1 MISEASSEDEGAFI
15 VSSCRIAPLYFREI
29 AGSLILC
36 FCCFTLNSP
45 KCVAADAPVQL
56 SGIYPHLAMFNNEGE
71 CGTGAVVPWAGRL
84 WVVTYA
90 PHMPKG
96 SSDKLYEITPELQ
109 QIVRP
114 ESIGGTPAN
123 RMIHA
128 ESQQLFIGPYA
139 ISADGAV
146 RTIPFTTMYGRPTGN
161 ARHLTDPTNKI
172 YYATMEEGVYE
183 VDVKTLA
190 VRELWADEQLKA
202 GRHSN
207 LPGYHG
213 KGFYSGQGRIV
224 YSNNGE
230 HGNDAMR
237 KPDIP
242 SGVLAEWDGKADDW
256 TIVRRNQFT
265 EVTGPAGISGGGQP
279 DDPIWTIGWDH
290 RSLILMCLDQG
301 QWHSYRLPKASHS
314 YDGAHGWNTE
324 WPRIR
329 DIGELD
335 LLMTMHGMF
344 WNFPRSFRP
353 SQSSGI
359 KPRSG
364 YLKVVGDFCRWQD
377 QIVLG
382 CDDTAKSEF
391 LNKRGA
397 KGEIAAPQSQSNLW
411 FVKPDKLDELGPVIG
426 RGAVWLQDDVAGGT
440 DSEPF
445 LFNGFARR
453 ALLLTHETTT
463 PITLALEIDEAGTN
477 EWHHWKD
484 VELSATGFQF
494 VDLADAPQAEW
505 IRLRPKSDVKSLT
518 AMFMFSTQDD
528 RTPVADAGFEGLAR
542 TGDSKTTGGILRARG
557 ENKRTLHFVAT
568 EPGKDGPETI
578 GLYDLDQSLTLRP
591 VDDPAALDYQTK
603 NAAIATGAIT
613 ADEASLVYTDDAGK
627 RWRLPRSSPGIEK
640 AGALGP
646 ARICREVAT
655 ERDLFNAGGTFFELP
670 AENAGGFAKVRAV
683 ATHDRQIIDYC
694 SYRGLFL
701 MSGVTSDSS
710 LQNPHIIR
718 STDSRTAIWAGAID
732 DVWKLG
738 QPRGVGGP
746 WKQTAVK
753 SGQPS
758 DPYLM
763 SGYNTAKLTLSHDA
777 PLPVKFVIECDI
789 TGTGLWIP
797 FQELNVQQGEA
808 KQLEFPESL
817 KPYWLR
823 VISTASCN
831 ATCQLV
837 YGIVSAE

>member
-1 MISEASSEDEGAFI
+1 MRSVGFSYQ
-15 VSSCRIAPLYFREI
+15 RITSLFLREI
-29 AGSLILC
+29 AASLFFCL
-36 FCCFTLNSP
+36 CCFTVSLP
-45 KCVAADAPVQL
+45 TGVAAEVPVQV
-56 SGIYPHLAMFNNEGE
+56 SGIYPHLAMFNDEGE

-96 SSDKLYEITPELQ
+96 SSDKLYEITPELN

-139 ISADGAV
+139 IDADGVV
-146 RTIPFTTMYGRPTGN
+146 RTIPFSKMYGRPTGN
-161 ARHLTDPTNKI
+161 ARHLTDPANKI
-172 YYATMEEGVYE
+172 YFATMEEGVYE
-183 VDVKTLA
+183 VNVKTLA
-190 VRELWADEQLKA
+190 VIELWADEQLKS

-230 HGNDAMR
+230 HGNEAMR
-237 KPDIP
+237 RPDIP
-242 SGVLAEWDGKADDW
+242 SGVLAEWDGKTDDW

-265 EVTGPAGISGGGQP
+265 EVTGPAGISGEGQP
-279 DDPIWTIGWDH
+279 DDPIWSIGWDH
-290 RSLILMCLDQG
+290 RSLILMCLDGG

-329 DIGELD
+329 DIGEPD

-344 WNFPRSFRP
+344 WKFPRSFRS

-359 KPRSG
+359 RPRST

-377 QIVLG
+377 HIVLG

-397 KGEIAAPQSQSNLW
+397 KGVIAAPQSQSNLW
-411 FVKPDKLDELGPVIG
+411 FVKPNKLDDLGPVIG
-426 RGAVWLQDDVAGGT
+426 RGAVWLKDDVAGGMN
-440 DSEPF
+440 SEPF
-445 LFNGFARR
+445 LFRGFDQRS
-453 ALLLTHETTT
+453 LLLTHETDK
-463 PITLALEIDEAGTN
+463 PIKLTLEIDRAGTN
-477 EWHHWKD
+477 EWHEWKD
-484 VELSATGFQF
+484 VELSAAGFQF

-505 IRLRPKSDVKSLT
+505 IRLRPHSDAKTLT
-518 AMFMFSTQDD
+518 ALFMFSDQDH
-528 RTPVADAGFEGLAR
+528 RTPAADAAFDGLAR
-542 TGDSKTTGGILRARG
+542 TDDMKITGGIMRARG
-557 ENKRTLHFVAT
+557 ENKRTLHYVAT
-568 EPGKDGPETI
+568 EPGEDGPRTI
-578 GLYDLDQSLTLRP
+578 GLYELDHSLTLRP
-591 VDDPAALDYQTK
+591 VDDPAAMEYQTK
-603 NAAIATGAIT
+603 NAAIATGAVT
-613 ADEASLVYTDDAGK
+613 ADEASLIYTDDAGK
-627 RWRLPRSSPGIEK
+627 RWRLPRSSPGIEQ
-640 AGALGP
+640 AGSLGP

-683 ATHDRQIIDYC
+683 ATHNRQIVDYC

-701 MSGVTSDSS
+701 ISGVATDNG
-710 LQNPHIIR
+710 LNNAHVIR
-718 STDSRTAIWAGAID
+718 STDSRTALWVGAID

-746 WKQTAVK
+746 WKRTAVK
-753 SGQPS
+753 KGQPS

-763 SGYNTAKLTLSHDA
+763 SGYHSTKLTVLHDA
-777 PLPVKFVIECDI
+777 AEPVRFRIECDI
-789 TGTGLWIP
+789 TGTGFWIL
-797 FQELNVQQGEA
+797 FQELNVMHRETR
-808 KQLEFPESL
+808 QLEFPASF

-823 VISTASCN
+823 VTSTADCN

-837 YGIVSAE
+837 YGNPATE

>member
-1 MISEASSEDEGAFI
+1 MATAAF
-15 VSSCRIAPLYFREI
+15 SPYRITPLFLREI
-29 AGSLILC
+29 TVTLLSCL
-36 FCCFTLNSP
+36 CCFSVTLPNSI
-45 KCVAADAPVQL
+45 AADVPVQV
-56 SGIYPHLAMFNNEGE
+56 SGIYPHLAMFNDEGE

-96 SSDKLYEITPELQ
+96 SSDKLYEITPELH

-139 ISADGAV
+139 IGADGTV
-146 RTIPFTTMYGRPTGN
+146 RTIPFATMYGRPTGN
-161 ARHLTDPTNKI
+161 ARHLTDPANKI

-190 VRELWADEQLKA
+190 VRELWADEQLKS

-237 KPDIP
+237 KPDIA
-242 SGVLAEWDGKADDW
+242 SGVLAEWDGKADKW

-265 EVTGPAGISGGGQP
+265 EVTGPAGLAGGGKP
-279 DDPIWTIGWDH
+279 DDPVWSIGWDH
-290 RSLILMCLDQG
+290 RSLILMCLDEG
-301 QWHSYRLPKASHS
+301 QWRSYRLPKASHS

-329 DIGELD
+329 DIGEAD

-344 WNFPRSFRP
+344 WKFPRSFRS

-359 KPRSG
+359 RPRSS

-377 QIVLG
+377 HIVMG

-397 KGEIAAPQSQSNLW
+397 KGVIAAPQSQSNLW
-411 FVKPDKLDELGPVIG
+411 FVKPDKLERLGPVIG
-426 RGAVWLQDDVAGGT
+426 RGAVWLKDDVAGGT
-440 DSEPF
+440 NSEPF
-445 LFNGFARR
+445 LFSGFDLS
-453 ALLLTHETTT
+453 ALLLTHETDR
-463 PITLALEIDEAGTN
+463 PITLTLEIDPTGTD
-477 EWHHWKD
+477 EWHKWKD
-484 VELSATGFQF
+484 VELSTAGFQF

-505 IRLRPKSDVKSLT
+505 IRLRPQSDAKTLT
-518 AMFMFSTQDD
+518 AMFMCSTSDH
-528 RTPVADAGFEGLAR
+528 RTPVADVVFEGLAR
-542 TGDSKTTGGILRARG
+542 PGDQKTTGGIMRARG

-578 GLYDLDQSLTLRP
+578 GLYELDQSLTLRP
-591 VDDPAALDYQTK
+591 VDDPAALQYQVK

-613 ADEASLVYTDDAGK
+613 SDEASLVYTDDAGK
-627 RWRLPRSSPGIEK
+627 RWRLPRSSPSIEQV
-640 AGALGP
+640 GAHGP

-701 MSGVTSDSS
+701 MSGIAMDSG
-710 LQNPHIIR
+710 LHNTHIIR
-718 STDSRTAIWAGAID
+718 STDSRTALWVGAID

-746 WKQTAVK
+746 WKQSAVK
-753 SGQPS
+753 KGQAS

-763 SGYNTAKLTLSHDA
+763 SGYHSAKLTLSHDA
-777 PLPVKFVIECDI
+777 AHAVRFQIECDI
-789 TGTGLWIP
+789 TGTGLWIL
-797 FQELNVQQGEA
+797 FKDLSVMHGEA
-808 KQLEFPESL
+808 VQLEFPGSF

-823 VISTASCN
+823 ATSTADCN
-831 ATCQLV
+831 ATCQLI
-837 YGIVSAE
+837 YGSASAE

>member
-1 MISEASSEDEGAFI
+1 MRSVLFTSYWITTLFLHETAAFLFF
-15 VSSCRIAPLYFREI
+15 CL
-29 AGSLILC
+29 
-36 FCCFTLNSP
+36 CCFTIALP
-45 KCVAADAPVQL
+45 TGFAAEVPVQV

-96 SSDKLYEITPELQ
+96 SSDKLYEITPELN

-139 ISADGAV
+139 INADRVV
-146 RTIPFTTMYGRPTGN
+146 RTIPFSTMYGRPTGN
-161 ARHLTDPTNKI
+161 ARHLTDPANKI

-190 VRELWADEQLKA
+190 VKELWADEQLKS

-213 KGFYSGQGRIV
+213 KGFYSGQGRMV

-230 HGNDAMR
+230 HGNEAMR
-237 KPDIP
+237 RPDIP
-242 SGVLAEWDGKADDW
+242 SGVLAEWDGIANDW

-279 DDPIWTIGWDH
+279 DDPIWSIGWDH
-290 RSLILMCLDQG
+290 RSLILMCRDKG

-329 DIGELD
+329 DIGEPD

-344 WNFPRSFRP
+344 WKFPRSFRS

-359 KPRSG
+359 RPRSS

-377 QIVLG
+377 HIVLG

-397 KGEIAAPQSQSNLW
+397 KGVIAAPQSQSNLW
-411 FVKPDKLDELGPVIG
+411 FVTPNQLDELGPVIG
-426 RGAVWLQDDVAGGT
+426 RGAVWLKEDVASGMN
-440 DSEPF
+440 SEPF
-445 LFNGFARR
+445 LFGGFDQRS
-453 ALLLTHETTT
+453 LLLTHETDK
-463 PITLALEIDEAGTN
+463 PITLTLEIDRAGTN
-477 EWHHWKD
+477 EWHAWKD
-484 VELSATGFQF
+484 IKLSAAGFQF

-505 IRLRPKSDVKSLT
+505 IRLRPQSDARTLT
-518 AMFMFSTQDD
+518 ALFMFSNHDH
-528 RTPVADAGFEGLAR
+528 RTPAANTIFDGLAR
-542 TGDSKTTGGILRARG
+542 SGDQKTSGGIMRARG
-557 ENKRTLHFVAT
+557 ENKKTLHYVAT
-568 EPGKDGPETI
+568 TSGKDGPRTI
-578 GLYDLDQSLTLRP
+578 GLYELDHSLTLRP
-591 VDDPAALDYQTK
+591 VDDPAAMEYQTK

-613 ADEASLVYTDDAGK
+613 ADEASLIYTDDAGK
-627 RWRLPRSSPGIEK
+627 RWRLPRSSPGIEQ
-640 AGALGP
+640 AGPLGP

-683 ATHDRQIIDYC
+683 ATHDRQIVDYC

-701 MSGVTSDSS
+701 MSGVATDNG
-710 LQNPHIIR
+710 LNNAHVIR
-718 STDSRTAIWAGAID
+718 STDSRTALWVGAID

-753 SGQPS
+753 KGQPS

-763 SGYNTAKLTLSHDA
+763 SGYHSAKLTVSHDA
-777 PLPVKFVIECDI
+777 AEPVEFRIECDI
-789 TGTGLWIP
+789 TGTGFWIL
-797 FQELNVQQGEA
+797 FQELNVIHGEA
-808 KQLEFPESL
+808 RLLEFPASL
-817 KPYWLR
+817 RPYWLR
-823 VISTASCN
+823 VTSTAECN

-837 YGIVSAE
+837 YGNPATATE